1 MEVWHNVKVDKYLP
15 LKSVIENNGWSVDLF
30 AVEVGA
36 RGYCSRSVLCC
47 LKRLGLRNHT
57 INTTIKKISKCS
69 TECSFSIWLAR
80 NNKAWSTKEIDLS
93 LKTPEDPLAYQNL
106 SSTSSKASSLKINPP
121 LPVGFIN
128 KGNTCYANAILQ
140 TLSVFP
146 SLWNRV
152 PSESP
157 SLSPLL
163 KSITLNMKIKS
174 SSNKPVD
181 RSNFLWALTRKIS
194 VSRNA
199 PFHFN
204 SQQDAAE
211 VLQFVIDE
219 LKGTSVVASD
229 WISNTIRI
237 NVSCNQCFC
246 FSTKEEKLD
255 ILTIPL
261 SPNINSSFSKFL
273 KPEILDSDNKWFCPS
288 CNCLTE
294 STRESSIISSG
305 SVLVIQLSRFST
317 SYSELIKD

>member
-1 MEVWHNVKVDKYLP
+1 MILIELTCPSQKNMESWHNAKVNKYLP
-15 LKSVIENNGWSVDLF
+15 LKSVTENNGSSVDLF

-47 LKRLGLRNHT
+47 FKSLGLRNRT
-57 INTTIKKISKCS
+57 INTTIKQISKCS
-69 TECSFSIWLAR
+69 MECSFCIWLAR

-93 LKTPEDPLAYQNL
+93 LKTPEDPLVYQNL
-106 SSTSSKASSLKINPP
+106 SSTPSKASSLKINSP

-174 SSNKPVD
+174 RSNKPVD
-181 RSNFLWALTRKIS
+181 PSNFLWALTRKIS
-194 VSRNA
+194 ESRHA
-199 PFHFN
+199 PFNFN

-219 LKGTSVVASD
+219 LKGTSVAASD
-229 WISNTIRI
+229 LISNTIRI

-246 FSTKEEKLD
+246 FSVKEEKLD
-255 ILTIPL
+255 ILTIPQ
-261 SPNINSSFSKFL
+261 SPNMNSFFYRFL
-273 KPEILDSDNKWFCPS
+273 EPEILESGNKWFCSS
-288 CNCLTE
+288 CSCLTE
-294 STRESSIISSG
+294 GTRETSIISSA
-305 SVLVIQLSRFST
+305 SILMI
-317 SYSELIKD
+317 